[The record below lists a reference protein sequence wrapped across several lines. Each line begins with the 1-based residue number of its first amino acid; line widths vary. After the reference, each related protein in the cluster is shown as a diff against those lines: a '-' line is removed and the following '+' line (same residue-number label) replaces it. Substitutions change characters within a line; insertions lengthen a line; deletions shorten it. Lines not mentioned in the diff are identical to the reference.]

1 MSQFLM
7 DHAALLESIIWRAR
21 QAVEG
26 AYLRSHSFLSLMHDM
41 ADCVAQ
47 CLADLFIGPHLSGSL
62 WLSLSSGCDKVNT
75 SSVNSDNRIVDSAKL
90 TELLKSASY
99 NSLGQKCTTKSN
111 NNRSCSSLNSS
122 CEMGLSVSDCSG
134 SEKNGDYNLLSFT
147 RFLKSD
153 CNLSEKK
160 CYNYGKNF
168 VAEKFIRELCELLE
182 SVDVKHTNL

>member
-7 DHAALLESIIWRAR
+7 DHAALLESIVWRAR

-47 CLADLFIGPHLSGSL
+47 CLVDLFSGPHLSGSL
-62 WLSLSSGCDKVNT
+62 WLSLSSGCDKVN
-75 SSVNSDNRIVDSAKL
+75 SSNVNSDNKTVDSAKL
-90 TELLKSASY
+90 TDLLKSVSY
-99 NSLGQKCTTKSN
+99 NSLGEKFKSN

-122 CEMGLSVSDCSG
+122 CEIESSASDCS
-134 SEKNGDYNLLSFT
+134 SLEKSGDFNFLSFT
-147 RFLKSD
+147 RFLKSE